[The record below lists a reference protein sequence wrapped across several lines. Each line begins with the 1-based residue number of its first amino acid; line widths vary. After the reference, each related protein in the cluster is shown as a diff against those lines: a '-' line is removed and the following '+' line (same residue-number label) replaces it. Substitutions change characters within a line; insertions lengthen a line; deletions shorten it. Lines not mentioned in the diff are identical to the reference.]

1 MNAYFLIDPSTKQ
14 QNGPFSLD
22 ELKQKGV
29 TAETMVWC
37 SGMADWAAAG
47 EVEELAP
54 LFGGTAP
61 AQDTPVEESK
71 ASAYGQ
77 QAQPQQTA
85 NPQQGQYTNPQQGQ
99 YANPQQGQYNN
110 GTNGSMNQ
118 TEVRPIPK
126 NWLVESILC
135 TIFCCLP
142 FGIAGIVNASKV
154 ESAYFSGDYEA
165 SERAAKN
172 AKKWTMISFFVA
184 LGGYVLYFI
193 FILIMSIAGSSGYY
207 Y

>member
-1 MNAYFLIDPSTKQ
+1 MNAYFFIDPTTKQ
-14 QNGPFSLD
+14 QSGPFSID
-22 ELKQKGV
+22 ELKQKGISS
-29 TAETMVWC
+29 ETMVWA
-37 SGMADWAAAG
+37 SGMADWTAAG
-47 EVEELAP
+47 SVDELAP

-61 AQDTPVEESK
+61 TENAPVADNAAPS
-71 ASAYGQ
+71 YGQ
-77 QAQPQQTA
+77 QAQQAIGQQPQTV

-99 YANPQQGQYNN
+99 YNNSQQGQYSNI
-110 GTNGSMNQ
+110 NQ

-154 ESAYFSGDYEA
+154 ESAYYAGDYEA

-172 AKKWTMISFFVA
+172 AKKWTMISFFVM
-184 LGGYVLYFI
+184 LGFWVLYFLV
-193 FILIMSIAGSSGYY
+193 ILIVSIAGGSGYY
-207 Y
+207 

>member
-1 MNAYFLIDPSTKQ
+1 MNAYFFIDPSTKQ
-14 QNGPFSLD
+14 QNGPFSPD

-29 TAETMVWC
+29 TTGTMVWC
-37 SGMADWAAAG
+37 SGMADWTAAG
-47 EVEELAP
+47 AVEELAP

-61 AQDTPVEESK
+61 AQDAPVEESK
-71 ASAYGQ
+71 ASTYGQ

-85 NPQQGQYTNPQQGQ
+85 NPQQGQY
-99 YANPQQGQYNN
+99 ANPQQGQYNSGSYN
-110 GTNGSMNQ
+110 NGSMNQ
-118 TEVRPIPK
+118 TEVRPVPK

-154 ESAYFSGDYEA
+154 ESAYYAGDYEA

-172 AKKWTMISFFVA
+172 AKKWTMVSFFSA
-184 LGGYVLYFI
+184 LGIYVLYFI
-193 FILIMSIAGSSGYY
+193 FILIMSIAGGAGYY
-207 Y
+207 